1 MLPSITTT
9 HAIPNQL
16 PASHLVSTGKVKFC
30 SRCLRVLAPAGVS
43 QNGKKKASHRC
54 EGGALARKPS
64 VSVPFS

>member
-16 PASHLVSTGKVKFC
+16 PASHLVSTGKVRFC
-30 SRCLRVLAPAGVS
+30 SRCLKVLVPAEGTG
-43 QNGKKKASHRC
+43 NGKKKTSHHC
-54 EGGALARKPS
+54 EGGAIARKPS